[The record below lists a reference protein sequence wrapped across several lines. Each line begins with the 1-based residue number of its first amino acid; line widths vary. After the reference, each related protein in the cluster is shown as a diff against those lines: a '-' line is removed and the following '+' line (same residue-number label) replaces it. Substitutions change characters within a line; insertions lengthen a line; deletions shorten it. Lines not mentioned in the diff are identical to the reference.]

1 VPGVTAHAPG
11 RARDARTTDPRPAVL
26 PAATPTTAVRRQ
38 VRARV
43 ANPVPRRLA
52 HLRRSTPV
60 TTSRPDGRAEVAA
73 VTRVPDISAGGIAAQ
88 VAAVVDPVARRWR
101 GASIPE
107 VRAVL
112 RRAWWTA
119 FGGPLEDPAL
129 TWCAEAVRDGRDWA
143 PALWGTGP

>member
-1 VPGVTAHAPG
+1 VTAQAPDQ
-11 RARDARTTDPRPAVL
+11 ARDTRPAARRPAVL
-26 PAATPTTAVRRQ
+26 PAATPTPAVRRP
-38 VRARV
+38 VRTRV
-43 ANPVPRRLA
+43 AAPVPRRLA
-52 HLRRSTPV
+52 HVRR
-60 TTSRPDGRAEVAA
+60 TSSGEPRRDDRAGVAA

-101 GASIPE
+101 GASLPE